1 MQGLLEQIEEA
12 KSFIESQTKVVPK
25 TALILGTG
33 LTALEDQVEHP
44 VTIPYEDIPHFQKS
58 TVKSH
63 KGKLVLGYI
72 SGKPIVMMAGRFH
85 YYEGYTMQQVTF
97 PVRVMKALGASQIF
111 ITNASGGINEQ
122 IETGDLVMA
131 RDHINLMSA
140 NPLRGWND
148 DRLGDRFPDMM
159 HTYDQEFRSFALDF
173 GRQKGHRIH
182 EGVYVGFAGP
192 NLETPAEYKFLNTIG
207 GDMVGMSTVPE
218 VLVAKHAGMRIAV
231 LSVISNKCFPIEAIQ
246 ETSVDDVI
254 KAVEKATPKAIEVLK
269 AMLDNF
275 GSPDI

>member
-12 KSFIESQTKVVPK
+12 KSYIESQTKVIPK

-33 LTALEDQVEHP
+33 LTALEDLVEHP
-44 VTIPYEDIPHFQKS
+44 VTIAYGDIPHFQKS

-63 KGKLVLGYI
+63 KGKLIIGYI

-111 ITNASGGINEQ
+111 ITNASGGTNEQ

-131 RDHINLMSA
+131 KDHINLMSA

-159 HTYDQEFRSFALDF
+159 HTYDKEFRSFALDF

-231 LSVISNKCFPIEAIQ
+231 LSVISNKCFPIESIQ

-254 KAVEKATPKAIEVLK
+254 EAVGKATPKAIEVLK
-269 AMLDNF
+269 GMLEHF
-275 GSPDI
+275 G